1 MNITQEFGSF
11 CENASENDTTD
22 IIWQLQG
29 GFRISAMVLAV
40 FQILILSVGLP
51 WNLMVIVTIVKE
63 KLYKHPTIVLLLN
76 LVTIDFLYII
86 LVLPINIVVGT
97 AGEFILGRSDLMR
110 CNSCQIG
117 ILDPIFPILSIYAIT
132 FLSFDRLFYF
142 YKPLHYKSIVTI
154 PRILVAI
161 STIWLVVLIIS
172 AIPLFNIGKIN
183 DIIVFYRPFAACTLI
198 SFTNDVEIEV
208 VFIVLI
214 FIIICLPL
222 IVLIVCNICVIYIVQ
237 KTIREVYNAKANNED
252 VYFNEKIKQ
261 IRQKKQ
267 FHLIKVFGGLI
278 ISCLISWLPMT
289 ILIFLFYSS
298 GNNYKDYE
306 KVPTAFQVIAFIFFR
321 AQVAIH
327 PILET
332 TLIRDV
338 RKPLMKML
346 CCFSFKRR
354 SHMSAP
360 AQLFIQCC
368 QCDMNN
374 CCTLTNTQCWRLDV
388 FCTVISEN
396 SEVPCTSHQPD
407 YTTTTV

>member
-11 CENASENDTTD
+11 CENASENNTTD

-117 ILDPIFPILSIYAIT
+117 ILDPIFPIL
-132 FLSFDRLFYF
+132 LSLFYLLIDCSTF
-142 YKPLHYKSIVTI
+142 TSPFITKVSSLYPGYL
-154 PRILVAI
+154 AI

-252 VYFNEKIKQ
+252 VYFNQKIKQ

-267 FHLIKVFGGLI
+267 FHLIKVFGGLV